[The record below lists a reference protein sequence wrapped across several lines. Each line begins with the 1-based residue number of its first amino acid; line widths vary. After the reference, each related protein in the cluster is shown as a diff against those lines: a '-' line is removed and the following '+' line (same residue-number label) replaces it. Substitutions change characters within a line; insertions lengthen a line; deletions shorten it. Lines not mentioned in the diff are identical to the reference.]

1 MNIDLI
7 RRAMRSLHQIMASPD
22 VVSVEDP
29 LKAFSE
35 ALMNFHSH
43 YCKDNHSSK
52 LRQYHHPKVL
62 SGNQVIYYFA
72 N

>member
-1 MNIDLI
+1 
-7 RRAMRSLHQIMASPD
+7 MRSLHQIMASPD

-43 YCKDNHSSK
+43 YYKDNHSSK
-52 LRQYHHPKVL
+52 WCQYHHPKVL